1 MKFNHLLPLF
11 IAFAVLACRQAPGD
25 EQETRL
31 TRVKTVGVN
40 RQKVSF
46 PVHASGLVVTA
57 HEVKLSFKTGG
68 IIEALYADNGSRV
81 TRGALLATLNLAEIE
96 AQVNQAERAYE
107 KAGRDYARAKNL
119 FRDSVATL
127 EQFQNAET
135 GFSVAKST
143 LEAARFNL
151 QHSRIHAPDDGVIL
165 RRLVEEHEVIA
176 PGYPVFIF
184 GTTGKHWKIKAGLAD
199 RDYVRVHSG
208 DTAVVTLD
216 AYPGKSFSAV
226 VSRLGE
232 AANPL
237 TGTYETELL
246 LDDKGERLAVGFV
259 ANVEIFPSRAAD
271 HYLVPV
277 EALVDA
283 DGSKGFVFVLTDS
296 SRVSKT
302 EVEITGITGVW
313 AAVNGSFP
321 LPASVVTSGAA
332 YLSDGEQ
339 VLVINGE

>member
-1 MKFNHLLPLF
+1 MNHNRFLPLLLV
-11 IAFAVLACRQAPGD
+11 FAALACNHAPRQQ
-25 EQETRL
+25 QETVL
-31 TRVKTVGVN
+31 TRVKTTGVS

-46 PVHASGLVVTA
+46 PVRASGLVVPV

-68 IIEALYADNGSRV
+68 IIEALYADNGTRV
-81 TRGALLATLNLAEIE
+81 TRGTLLATLNLAEIE
-96 AQVNQAERAYE
+96 AQVNQAESACS
-107 KAGRDYARAKNL
+107 KAERDYNRANNL

-135 GFSVAKST
+135 GFNVAKST

-151 QHSRIHAPDDGVIL
+151 QHSRIYAPENGVIL
-165 RRLVEEHEVIA
+165 RRLAEEHEVIA
-176 PGYPVFIF
+176 PGYPVFVF
-184 GTTGKHWKIKAGLAD
+184 GITGRNWKIKAGLAD
-199 RDYVRVHSG
+199 RDYVRVQTG
-208 DTAVVTLD
+208 DSAVVTLD
-216 AYPGKSFSAV
+216 AYPGKVFNAV

-237 TGTYETELL
+237 TGTYETEFI
-246 LDDKGERLAVGFV
+246 LDDKGERLATGFV
-259 ANVEIFPSRAAD
+259 ANVEIFPSRTAD

-296 SRVSKT
+296 SHVRKT
-302 EVEITGITGVW
+302 EVDITGIRGLW

-321 LPASVVTSGAA
+321 QPAEVVTSGAA
-332 YLSDGEQ
+332 YLSDGER
-339 VLVINGE
+339 VLVTSGE

>member
-1 MKFNHLLPLF
+1 MKHTRFLPLLF
-11 IAFAVLACRQAPGD
+11 AFAALACNHAPQS
-25 EQETRL
+25 EQETVL
-31 TRVKTVGVN
+31 TRVKTAGVN
-40 RQKVSF
+40 RQQVSF
-46 PVHASGLVVTA
+46 PVHASGLILPA

-68 IIEALYADNGSRV
+68 IIEALYADNGTRV
-81 TRGALLATLNLAEIE
+81 TRGTLLATLNLAEIE
-96 AQVNQAERAYE
+96 AQVNQAESAYA
-107 KAGRDYARAKNL
+107 KAERDYARAKNL

-151 QHSRIHAPDDGVIL
+151 QHSRIYAPENGVIL
-165 RRLVEEHEVIA
+165 RRLAEEHEVIA
-176 PGYPVFIF
+176 PGSPVFIF
-184 GTTGKHWKIKAGLAD
+184 GITGKNWKIKAGLAD
-199 RDYVRVHSG
+199 RDYVRVQTG
-208 DTAVVTLD
+208 DSAVVTLD
-216 AYPGKSFSAV
+216 AYPGKTFGAV
-226 VSRLGE
+226 VSQLGE

-246 LDDKGERLAVGFV
+246 LDDKGERLAAGFV
-259 ANVEIFPSRAAD
+259 ANVEIFPSLTAD

-313 AAVNGSFP
+313 AAVNGSFVQ
-321 LPASVVTSGAA
+321 PAEVVTSGAA
-332 YLSDGEQ
+332 
-339 VLVINGE
+339 

>member
-1 MKFNHLLPLF
+1 
-11 IAFAVLACRQAPGD
+11 
-25 EQETRL
+25 
-31 TRVKTVGVN
+31 
-40 RQKVSF
+40 
-46 PVHASGLVVTA
+46 
-57 HEVKLSFKTGG
+57 
-68 IIEALYADNGSRV
+68 
-81 TRGALLATLNLAEIE
+81 
-96 AQVNQAERAYE
+96 
-107 KAGRDYARAKNL
+107 
-119 FRDSVATL
+119 
-127 EQFQNAET
+127 
-135 GFSVAKST
+135 
-143 LEAARFNL
+143 L

-199 RDYVRVHSG
+199 RDYVRVHAG

-246 LDDKGERLAVGFV
+246 LDDKGERLAAGFV